1 LLVYNICTLV
11 KDEEKVNKIGL
22 TVHVHGGPIHTV
34 EPPAVSATP
43 PAVTLMEE
51 LDCMPQSPG
60 MQKVGRNKKI
70 LSTIRMETYLPT
82 DLIN

>member
-1 LLVYNICTLV
+1 MKRKLTKSVLLSMSMEDQYI
-11 KDEEKVNKIGL
+11 
-22 TVHVHGGPIHTV
+22 

-51 LDCMPQSPG
+51 PDCMPHSPG

-70 LSTIRMETYLPT
+70 LSTIRMETYLST
-82 DLIN
+82 GLIN